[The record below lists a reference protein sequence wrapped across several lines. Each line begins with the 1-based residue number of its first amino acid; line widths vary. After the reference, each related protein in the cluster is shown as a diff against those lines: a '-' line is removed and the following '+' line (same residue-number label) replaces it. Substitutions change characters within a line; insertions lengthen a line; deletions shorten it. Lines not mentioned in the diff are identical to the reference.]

1 MSEAGWKQSAIWLPP
16 KALARLAKLCKER
29 DLTRQDMII
38 RLILEAETQT
48 KKKSVSKKKTA
59 RSKAKIT
66 KKRSQAIAAPAFDDI
81 GLARPDTFNDFPGAV
96 SVNAAIKDLSR
107 IDMKRKSRLDWRS
120 QPRKFMAVRE
130 AQKHIR
136 AFKKQH
142 TDATINQRYKVED
155 KSIMEI
161 TATYTDDRPDHRVVF
176 QARKN
181 R

>member
-1 MSEAGWKQSAIWLPP
+1 
-16 KALARLAKLCKER
+16 
-29 DLTRQDMII
+29 
-38 RLILEAETQT
+38 
-48 KKKSVSKKKTA
+48 
-59 RSKAKIT
+59 
-66 KKRSQAIAAPAFDDI
+66 
-81 GLARPDTFNDFPGAV
+81 
-96 SVNAAIKDLSR
+96 
-107 IDMKRKSRLDWRS
+107 MKRNSRLDWRN